1 MDTKS
6 TNALLLNPDLAAIV
20 YIRDNIMIIMWRT
33 RYAMAIR
40 KIIYLPDERL
50 RKMAKMVEVFDDSLQ
65 TLINDMFDTM
75 YDARG
80 VGLAA
85 PQIGVSL
92 RLSVIDV
99 IGDKSNQLVIINPEL
114 ISTTGQKEFDEGCL
128 SVPGA
133 YDTVIRA
140 EKVTIRALDR
150 FGTSFELNAD
160 GLLAECLQHEIDHL
174 NGKLFIDLLSPL
186 KRTMARRKLEK
197 FKRLQAR
204 KS

>member
-1 MDTKS
+1 MLGLA
-6 TNALLLNPDLAAIV
+6 ALLHIE
-20 YIRDNIMIIMWRT
+20 DNITTFMWRT
-33 RYAMAIR
+33 RRAMAIR
-40 KIIYLPDERL
+40 KILYLPDECL
-50 RKMAKMVEVFDDSLQ
+50 RKVAKPIVTFDDNLQ

-75 YDARG
+75 YHARG

-99 IGDKSNQLVIINPEL
+99 VGDKTEQLVIINPE
-114 ISTTGQKEFDEGCL
+114 IVSSEGEKEFEEGCL

-140 EKVTIRALDR
+140 ERVTVKALDR
-150 FGTSFELNAD
+150 FGNPIEIKGE
-160 GLLAECLQHEIDHL
+160 GLLAECLQHEIDHM
-174 NGKLFIDLLSPL
+174 NGKLFVDLLSPL
-186 KRTMARRKLEK
+186 KRAMARRKLDK
-197 FKRLQAR
+197 FKRRHQVR

>member
-1 MDTKS
+1 
-6 TNALLLNPDLAAIV
+6 
-20 YIRDNIMIIMWRT
+20 
-33 RYAMAIR
+33 MAIR
-40 KIIYLPDERL
+40 KILYLPDSRL
-50 RKMAKMVEVFDDSLQ
+50 RTVAKPVTCFDEDLQ

-75 YDARG
+75 YHARG

-99 IGDKSNQLVIINPEL
+99 IGDKKEQIVIINPE
-114 ISTTGQKEFDEGCL
+114 IVSAQGEKEFEEGCL

-140 EKVTIRALDR
+140 EKVTVKALDR
-150 FGTSFELNAD
+150 NGKPFEISAD
-160 GLLAECLQHEIDHL
+160 GLLGECLQHEIDHL
-174 NGKLFIDLLSPL
+174 NGKLFVDLLSPL
-186 KRTMARRKLEK
+186 KRVMARRKLDK
-197 FKRLQAR
+197 FKRRQQNS

>member
-1 MDTKS
+1 
-6 TNALLLNPDLAAIV
+6 
-20 YIRDNIMIIMWRT
+20 
-33 RYAMAIR
+33 MAIR
-40 KIIYLPDERL
+40 KILYLPDPRL
-50 RKMAKMVEVFDDSLQ
+50 RAVAKPIETFDDELQ
-65 TLINDMFDTM
+65 LLIDDMFETM
-75 YDARG
+75 YDANG

-85 PQIGVSL
+85 PQIGISL

-99 IGDKSNQLVIINPEL
+99 IGDKKPENQLVIINPE
-114 ISTTGQKEFDEGCL
+114 IVASGAEKEFQEGCL

-140 EKVTIRALDR
+140 ERVTVKALDR
-150 FGTSFELNAD
+150 FGEAIEIDAD

-197 FKRLQAR
+197 FKRRNAAP

>member
-1 MDTKS
+1 
-6 TNALLLNPDLAAIV
+6 
-20 YIRDNIMIIMWRT
+20 
-33 RYAMAIR
+33 MAIR
-40 KIIYLPDERL
+40 KILYLPDPRL
-50 RKMAKMVEVFDDSLQ
+50 RTVAKPVESFDNELQ
-65 TLINDMFDTM
+65 TLIDDMFETM
-75 YDARG
+75 YDANG

-85 PQIGVSL
+85 PQIGISL

-99 IGDKSNQLVIINPEL
+99 IGDKKPENQIVIINPEM
-114 ISTTGQKEFDEGCL
+114 IKNQGEKEFQEGCL

-140 EKVTIRALDR
+140 ERVTVKALDR
-150 FGTSFELNAD
+150 NGVAFDIDAD

-197 FKRLQAR
+197 FKRRNAAP